1 MNRITLNHMA
11 DTALCHL
18 IAQSVA
24 DQFGISFIDL
34 CSRRRTRQVSIARHI
49 YFWLCR
55 MYTKASFPC
64 IASTIDKDHT
74 SAMHGYN
81 KMMRT
86 GVFQLYKPQIQNV
99 VAACQ
104 L

>member
-1 MNRITLNHMA
+1 MA

-24 DQFGISFIDL
+24 DQFDISFIDL
-34 CSRRRTRQVSIARHI
+34 CSRRRTRQVSIARHV

-55 MYTKASFPC
+55 VKTKASLPC

-74 SAMHGYN
+74 SAMYGFN
-81 KMMRT
+81 KMAS
-86 GVFQLYKPQIQNV
+86 GDYQLYKPQIQNV
-99 VAACQ
+99 LTACQ